1 MSYTVNTAFDKFMKE
16 VVDLDPTIVSE
27 ARSSRDNLLENI
39 KEFDEKNGFFKLY
52 SEKDVHFGSF
62 SRKTK
67 CRELDD
73 IDLMV
78 CISAEGATYNQFNS
92 WNDIKIMASSTS
104 VAQKD
109 CTRDDGTLN
118 STQVA
123 NKFKNEL
130 KNVREYARSDV
141 RRNGE
146 AVVLNLRSKVWSF
159 DVVPCF
165 YTAKENN
172 GRQYY
177 LIPNGKG
184 NWKKTDPTWDKERV
198 TAVNQGKDGR
208 LLELV
213 RLCKKWNQVKLNH
226 LIPSYLLE
234 TLVVN
239 FAESQYEL
247 NQWIDYRFADVL
259 SYISYHVYNNV
270 ADMKEIQGNINM
282 LEFNDKIKISEKAS
296 ADYSKAT
303 EAKKAETLGNPNQAL
318 LLWRDILGEEF
329 PTNG

>member
-1 MSYTVNTAFDKFMKE
+1 MSYTVNTAFDKFIKE
-16 VVDLDPTIVSE
+16 VVNLDPTIVSE

-146 AVVLNLRSKVWSF
+146 AVVLNLRSKV
-159 DVVPCF
+159 
-165 YTAKENN
+165 
-172 GRQYY
+172 
-177 LIPNGKG
+177 
-184 NWKKTDPTWDKERV
+184 
-198 TAVNQGKDGR
+198 
-208 LLELV
+208 
-213 RLCKKWNQVKLNH
+213 
-226 LIPSYLLE
+226 
-234 TLVVN
+234 
-239 FAESQYEL
+239 
-247 NQWIDYRFADVL
+247 
-259 SYISYHVYNNV
+259 
-270 ADMKEIQGNINM
+270 
-282 LEFNDKIKISEKAS
+282 
-296 ADYSKAT
+296 
-303 EAKKAETLGNPNQAL
+303 
-318 LLWRDILGEEF
+318 
-329 PTNG
+329 

>member
-1 MSYTVNTAFDKFMKE
+1 M
-16 VVDLDPTIVSE
+16 
-27 ARSSRDNLLENI
+27 
-39 KEFDEKNGFFKLY
+39 
-52 SEKDVHFGSF
+52 
-62 SRKTK
+62 
-67 CRELDD
+67 
-73 IDLMV
+73 
-78 CISAEGATYNQFNS
+78 
-92 WNDIKIMASSTS
+92 
-104 VAQKD
+104 
-109 CTRDDGTLN
+109 
-118 STQVA
+118 
-123 NKFKNEL
+123 
-130 KNVREYARSDV
+130 
-141 RRNGE
+141 
-146 AVVLNLRSKVWSF
+146 
-159 DVVPCF
+159 
-165 YTAKENN
+165 
-172 GRQYY
+172 
-177 LIPNGKG
+177 
-184 NWKKTDPTWDKERV
+184 
-198 TAVNQGKDGR
+198 
-208 LLELV
+208 V

-247 NQWIDYRFADVL
+247 NRWIDYRFADVL